1 MYIKRSL
8 PFPLFFLALLLL
20 AGGCIGTD
28 FLDESAEVFEPRI
41 VVTPAQEA
49 IEVNQTLA
57 YQATYYDDTDTPTPA
72 TFTWSSSDDSI
83 VSINIDG
90 SATGI
95 QSGQAEIIAE
105 AFGISSE
112 VALLTV
118 VADANA
124 VAIVRVSPADT
135 SITEGGFL
143 QYFAQAEN
151 SNGDV
156 LNGVNVSWA
165 TSVDSIAIINDQGL
179 LSALTTGE
187 VEVTATV
194 DGIVSNLA
202 LLNVLG
208 TSRMGN
214 FQETPNTSYRLEGS
228 VVLEQTEAGGLQLR
242 FLDTFSVSN
251 GPDLHVYLS
260 SESRVNGR
268 SVDLGELQ
276 TVSGAQTYAVPNSI
290 EMDDFDFVLIHCLPF
305 NVTFGFARLI

>member
-1 MYIKRSL
+1 MYTKRTPHTTLVLS
-8 PFPLFFLALLLL
+8 LLLL
-20 AGGCIGTD
+20 MAGGCIGTD
-28 FLDESAEVFEPRI
+28 FLDESAELFDPRI
-41 VVTPAQEA
+41 VVTPSQEA
-49 IEVNQTLA
+49 IEVSETVT
-57 YQATYYDDTDTPTPA
+57 YQATYYDSTDTPSPA
-72 TFTWSSSDDSI
+72 TFTWSSSDNDVVAIS
-83 VSINIDG
+83 SDG

-95 QSGQAEIIAE
+95 QSGQAEITAE

-135 SITEGGFL
+135 SITEGNFL
-143 QYFAQAEN
+143 QYSAQAEN

-156 LNGVNVSWA
+156 LSDVAVSWA
-165 TSVDSIAIINDQGL
+165 TSVDSIAIITDQGF
-179 LSALTTGE
+179 LTARRTGE

-194 DGIVSNLA
+194 DGIMSNPA
-202 LLNVLG
+202 LLNILA
-208 TSRMGN
+208 TSRSGN
-214 FQETPNTSYRLEGS
+214 FQKTPGTSYSLEGS
-228 VVLEQTEAGGLQLR
+228 VVLEQTESGGLQLR